1 MENKTTNNPKCL
13 SEKEQDKDNQVSR
26 EHLDKAL
33 DKDLESHSN
42 NFPIDIF
49 PLPIQVLIHDA
60 KESVRFN
67 SDYLSAGILS
77 TCATAI
83 GNSITLFN
91 GSYSSKPIL
100 WISIIGRSGIGKTH
114 PLEFAKNPIETRDK
128 QSYEEYIKLVNEY
141 ENNETTVNK
150 PKYSKNIL
158 KDFTPEKLAENLQ
171 FNLKG
176 TLIFKDELI
185 GWINSFDQYK
195 KGGDQQL
202 YLELFN
208 GGTLTV
214 DRKTSEPIR
223 VEKTNVNIIGGMQPS
238 LIKKMAGNNRSEDGF
253 LSRFLFVYPNNLK
266 PNLFTGN
273 SIKESNVKNYE
284 NLISNLFDLEDKVLQ
299 VDNSGIEIYKEWQ
312 HSKSSEAFQDDLETI
327 IQAKLE
333 TYVWRLALIIEMI
346 QQATESNYSNTI
358 SNQSLNKAI
367 KLIEYFRFNALKVY
381 NKMLINNPLE
391 GLEKNKYELYQELPN
406 EFNRKDVLPLFITHK
421 IKGGS
426 IGRFLSSEV
435 FTQPKYG
442 MYKKKY

>member
-1 MENKTTNNPKCL
+1 MENKTNNNPKNL
-13 SEKEQDKDNQVSR
+13 SDKEQIKDNQISTIDL
-26 EHLDKAL
+26 EKAL

-42 NFPIDIF
+42 NFPVDIF
-49 PLPIQVLIHDA
+49 PIPIQELIRDA
-60 KESVRFN
+60 NKSVRFN

-77 TCATAI
+77 ICATAI
-83 GNSITLFN
+83 GNNITLFN

-114 PLEFAKNPIETRDK
+114 PLEFAKKPIESIDK
-128 QSYEEYIKLVNEY
+128 RRYEEYNDLLKNH
-141 ENNETTVNK
+141 ENTDARINK

-284 NLISNLFDLEDKVLQ
+284 SLISNLFDLEDQVLQ
-299 VDNSGIEIYKEWQ
+299 VDSSGIEIYKEWQ

-358 SNQSLNKAI
+358 SNQSLNKGI